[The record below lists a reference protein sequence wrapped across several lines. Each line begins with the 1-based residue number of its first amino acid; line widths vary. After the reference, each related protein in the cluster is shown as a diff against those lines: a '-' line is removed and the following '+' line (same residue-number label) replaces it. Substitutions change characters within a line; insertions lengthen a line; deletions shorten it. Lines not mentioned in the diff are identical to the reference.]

1 MHVDG
6 AGIQPKREP
15 KARLIAVRHLDGR
28 TRAAKRARKLATK
41 FEREIGGK
49 ITTAMRIAIE
59 RAAGLVVVAEDARA
73 RRLSGDIAISL
84 EDLVRCDRV
93 AASAVRALGLDKRRE
108 PAKPSMPPLSELS
121 LTRGDL
127 GRDSA
132 HKMLRRRAVR
142 LERR

>member
-28 TRAAKRARKLATK
+28 TRAAKRARKLATE
-41 FEREIGGK
+41 FEREIGGN
-49 ITTAMRIAIE
+49 ITTAMRIAID

-73 RRLSGDIAISL
+73 RRLSGDMAISQ

-93 AASAVRALGLDKRRE
+93 AAAAVRALGVDKRRE
-108 PAKPSMPPLSELS
+108 PPKPPMPPLSEL
-121 LTRGDL
+121 L
-127 GRDSA
+127 A
-132 HKMLRRRAVR
+132 RAGK
-142 LERR
+142 